1 MEILTFLGRGYDC
14 NSYLI
19 KDRDPLLV
27 DVGTGSNNDGLL
39 GFISKHVGTDKLKRV
54 LLTHTHYDHAGG
66 VAEIAKNL
74 NAEILVHPLE
84 GTRISS
90 GDMCVARACFFGE
103 SMERFPWSPV
113 EDGDIIDTGSARFRV
128 LHVPGHSDGSICL
141 WDEEGKSLISGDT
154 VFSDG
159 GIGRYDLPS
168 GEFARLRDSIRRI
181 SELGAKNLYPGHG
194 KTVIGEASEHI
205 STSYE
210 LVRGGL

>member
-27 DVGTGSNNDGLL
+27 DVGTGSNNDRLVE
-39 GFISKHVGTDKLKRV
+39 FISMHIGTDKLKRI

-66 VAEIAKNL
+66 AAEIAGIL

-84 GTRISS
+84 GKRISS
-90 GDMCVARACFFGE
+90 GDMCVASACFGE
-103 SMERFPWSPV
+103 SMKRFPWSPV
-113 EDGDIIDTGSARFRV
+113 EDGDILDTGSARFRV
-128 LHVPGHSDGSICL
+128 LHVPGHSEGCICL
-141 WDEEGKSLISGDT
+141 WDEDGKSLISGDT

-168 GEFARLRDSIRRI
+168 GELARLRDSIRRI
-181 SELGAKNLYPGHG
+181 SKLGAKNLYPGHG